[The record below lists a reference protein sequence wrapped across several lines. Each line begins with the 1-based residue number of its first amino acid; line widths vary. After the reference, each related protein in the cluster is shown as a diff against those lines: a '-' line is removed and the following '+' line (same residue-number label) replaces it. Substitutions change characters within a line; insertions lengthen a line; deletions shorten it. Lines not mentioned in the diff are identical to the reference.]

1 MAAPTY
7 DFPPDELMADRFT
20 PAQHRAYRA
29 LYVDREPAAI
39 KAWYAAKDAAQQ
51 AASAATAPPRPPSPA
66 ALPPATSTSSA
77 AEAPSATPA
86 ATRHPREWTPAEHA
100 AFKRQHGIT

>member
-1 MAAPTY
+1 MAAPTF
-7 DFPPDELMADRFT
+7 DFPPVDLPADRFT

-39 KAWYAAKDAAQQ
+39 RAWYVAKDAAQR
-51 AASAATAPPRPPSPA
+51 AASAAIAPAPSPA

-77 AEAPSATPA
+77 AEAPSAAPA
-86 ATRHPREWTPAEHA
+86 AKRHPREWTRAEDA
-100 AFKRQHGIT
+100 AFRKQHGIAG

>member
-7 DFPPDELMADRFT
+7 DFPPDDLMADQFT

-29 LYVDREPAAI
+29 LYVDREPAAV

-51 AASAATAPPRPPSPA
+51 AASAATAPASSPA
-66 ALPPATSTSSA
+66 ALPPAASTSSA
-77 AEAPSATPA
+77 AEAPSAAPV

>member
-7 DFPPDELMADRFT
+7 DFPPDELMADQFT

-39 KAWYAAKDAAQQ
+39 RAFYAAKDAAQQ
-51 AASAATAPPRPPSPA
+51 AADAAAAPAPSPA
-66 ALPPATSTSSA
+66 ALPPPTSTSSA
-77 AEAPSATPA
+77 AEAPNAAPA
-86 ATRHPREWTPAEHA
+86 ATRHPRDWTPAEHA

>member
-1 MAAPTY
+1 MAASTY
-7 DFPPDELMADRFT
+7 DFPPDDLMADQFT

-39 KAWYAAKDAAQQ
+39 KAWYAAKDAAS
-51 AASAATAPPRPPSPA
+51 AASAATAPAPSPA

-77 AEAPSATPA
+77 AEAPSAAPA
-86 ATRHPREWTPAEHA
+86 AKRHPREWTRAEDA
-100 AFKRQHGIT
+100 AFRKQHGITG

>member
-7 DFPPDELMADRFT
+7 DFPPDELMADQFT

-51 AASAATAPPRPPSPA
+51 AASAAIAPAPSPA
-66 ALPPATSTSSA
+66 ALPPAASTSSA
-77 AEAPSATPA
+77 AEAPSAAPA
-86 ATRHPREWTPAEHA
+86 AKRHPREWTRAEDA
-100 AFKRQHGIT
+100 AFRKQHGIAG